1 MERPGALLPQR
12 RRHQEQQQGTPPGGC
27 SALGMVTQR
36 AGKRRQMFSSL
47 PLRTSELSSFGSRV
61 WLGNKVSSSREPLIR
76 QEAVPS
82 GPRVGERER
91 EDSARRPWGCNA
103 AAAIQG
109 PHAAVQG
116 STVIPER
123 PQREPCLAHT
133 WVPRPLGLCDNAFT
147 SLPVS
152 RCMVRV
158 LTALGKERWMRQVD
172 CPSTPHMES
181 TESMHVCD
189 RTPHPR
195 KVSAVC
201 TGMDPKPAGGQ
212 PLQGEAGAWQ

>member
-1 MERPGALLPQR
+1 MGLGRNRRAHELLGRTCDVVGAVMERPGALLPQR
-12 RRHQEQQQGTPPGGC
+12 RRHQEQQQGTAPGGC

-103 AAAIQG
+103 AAAT
-109 PHAAVQG
+109 QG
-116 STVIPER
+116 SPCSCTRQHGHPGAPAER
-123 PQREPCLAHT
+123 ALPCPYLGAT
-133 WVPRPLGLCDNAFT
+133 APR
-147 SLPVS
+147 
-152 RCMVRV
+152 
-158 LTALGKERWMRQVD
+158 
-172 CPSTPHMES
+172 
-181 TESMHVCD
+181 
-189 RTPHPR
+189 
-195 KVSAVC
+195 AV
-201 TGMDPKPAGGQ
+201 
-212 PLQGEAGAWQ
+212 